1 MNRATTLPHDVAP
14 TVRPGYVRGRLS
26 AGLAVPAAPGTPL
39 AWLTAAALALIA
51 TPDSDEV
58 TVGAAGTAEAAGA
71 AGAAGGG
78 LVVLSS
84 AVHDGAR
91 LGDLLS
97 SASAGGTRL
106 SDLQDREGE
115 PRVLVAAG
123 ITRAE
128 TERTALELRDCD
140 CVFLLRAA
148 ADGWT
153 LECDYDADRYTEPAM
168 RWHLD
173 RLETLLRLVA
183 EEPDTP
189 LADVVLAA
197 EPMAV
202 PGDWDEIAYVA
213 PRTPTERT
221 LAGIWAEVLE
231 VPRVGVDDD
240 FFAIGGHSIL
250 AAMALSRIRA
260 AFGVEVHFDELFTAP
275 TLARCAKVVERAAAG
290 RARPLTGAS
299 GPAVVSP
306 EQERLWFLEQWRPGT
321 ALHNVPLVLELTGP
335 ADPDR
340 LGEALQRVADR
351 HPALRTAFES
361 VDGQPRPLTRDA
373 RVPWRWEEAGDWA
386 HAWRLVR
393 EHVAEPF
400 DLGVPPLVRGGLVS
414 VGADRH
420 LLHLCIHHLAV
431 DGWSLRHLLDDLG
444 AAYRGLPLP
453 PLDGYGYADY
463 AAWQRGR
470 PVAGHLRWWRSYLAG
485 LPPVLELPGDRP
497 RPAVQSFRGGTRRR
511 VLPPDLAAALT
522 DFARSRSATVFDVAL
537 SAFALLLRRWTGR
550 TDLPIATP
558 VAARP
563 LPELEPL
570 VGFFVNTLVIRAD
583 VAGDPSFAQLVER
596 TRHGATAA
604 LGHEELPFALLVEAL
619 QPERALSHAPVV
631 QVAFAHYRPSHHDWE
646 LADGLAAR
654 LRHTDTG
661 TAKFDLMLTLHE
673 APGEMLLEVEYAAD
687 LWDAATA
694 DRLAAQWLEL
704 VRGLLAAPGEP
715 VSRVSALPADERR
728 RLTSWSRVTDVQ
740 EPNVQD
746 PNVQEP
752 AVQDPNVQE
761 PAVQEPDARG
771 ADAGLT
777 IPELVA
783 RQVADRGDAVA
794 VSADGVTLTYAEL
807 WARSG
812 ALAAR
817 LGPGRGRLIGLACPR
832 GADLIVAMVAI
843 VRTGAAYVPL
853 DPSYPAAR
861 LSFMVE
867 DTGVRTVVGHRDLL
881 DALPRTGVETIRV
894 DDLSPAAGPEVPIRS
909 EDAAYVIYTSGS
921 TGRPK
926 GVVVPHRGVV
936 RLVHGADYVP
946 LDTTTVLAQLS
957 NASFD
962 AITFEVWG
970 ALANGGR
977 VVIVPPATALSPPAL
992 TELLRAERVTTL
1004 FLTAALFNAV
1014 TSEVPD
1020 AFATVDHLCVGG
1032 EAIDVARVGEVL
1044 RGGHGPRALYD
1055 AYGPT
1060 EVTTFSTCGPLAE
1073 PPTTRG
1079 PIGRPIS
1086 GTTACVVDLDTGDL
1100 APVGVPGELWLGGPG
1115 VAWGYWRRPG
1125 ATARAFVPDPFS
1137 GGPGRLYRT
1146 GDLVR
1151 WTSGGTL
1158 EFLGRIDRQL
1168 KIRGFRVEPGE
1179 VELALSALPGVR
1191 ACVVV
1196 ARGPQ
1201 DGPVELVAYVRP
1213 GGHAGLTAGAV
1224 REALA
1229 RELPDHL
1236 MPGHVV
1242 LVDRMPLDP
1251 NGKVDTSALPA
1262 PEERR
1267 PAATVAPAG
1276 PVEELLAEIWAEV
1289 LGLERLGAD
1298 DDFFEIGGHSLHAV
1312 KVTTRAERALRTSI
1326 SVRDLFRHKTVRG
1339 LAAALRE
1346 ADPDRLDRIAAIV
1359 LQVRHA
1365 RVGAEEEIAD
1375 AH

>member
-1 MNRATTLPHDVAP
+1 MNRATTLPADVAP
-14 TVRPGYVRGRLS
+14 TVRPRYVRGHLS
-26 AGLAVPAAPGTPL
+26 AGLSVPAAPGTPL
-39 AWLTAAALALIA
+39 AWLAAAAMALIA
-51 TPDSDEV
+51 APDSDEV
-58 TVGAAGTAEAAGA
+58 TVGTVGTVGA
-71 AGAAGGG
+71 ADAG
-78 LVVLSS
+78 LVALRS
-84 AVHDGAR
+84 AVGPGTR
-91 LGDLLS
+91 LSDLLS
-97 SASAGGTRL
+97 SASRDGTRL
-106 SDLQDREGE
+106 SADRDDE

-123 ITRAE
+123 IGRAE
-128 TERTALELRDCD
+128 AQRVALELRDCD
-140 CVFLLRAA
+140 CVFLLADA
-148 ADGWT
+148 ADGWL

-173 RLETLLRLVA
+173 RLETLLLLLA
-183 EEPDTP
+183 EEPDAP
-189 LADVVLAA
+189 LADVVVAA
-197 EPMAV
+197 EPVAA
-202 PGDWDEIAYVA
+202 PRDWDEIPYVA
-213 PRTPTERT
+213 PRTPTERK
-221 LAGIWAEVLE
+221 LAAIWAEVLE

-240 FFAIGGHSIL
+240 FFAVGGHSIL

-275 TLARCAKVVERAAAG
+275 TLAACAKVVERAAAG
-290 RARPLTGAS
+290 PARPLTGAS
-299 GPAVVSP
+299 GPAVASL

-321 ALHNVPLVLELTGP
+321 ALYNVPLVLELTGP
-335 ADPDR
+335 VDPGR
-340 LGEALQRVADR
+340 LGEALQRVAGR

-361 VDGQPRPLTRDA
+361 VDGRPRPLTRDA
-373 RVPWRWEEAGDWA
+373 EVPWRREEADDRA

-400 DLGVPPLVRGGLVS
+400 DLSVPPLIRGGLVS
-414 VGADRH
+414 FAADRH
-420 LLHLCIHHLAV
+420 LLYLCIHHLAV
-431 DGWSLRHLLDDLG
+431 DGWSLGHLLDDLG

-453 PLDGYGYADY
+453 PPDGFGYADY

-470 PVAGHLRWWRSYLAG
+470 PVADDLRWWRSYLAG

-497 RPAVQSFRGGTRRR
+497 RPAVQSFLGGTRRR
-511 VLPPDLAAALT
+511 VLPPDLASALA

-550 TDLPIATP
+550 SDLPIATP

-570 VGFFVNTLVIRAD
+570 VGFFVNTLVVRAD
-583 VAGDPSFAQLVER
+583 VGGDPSFAQLVER
-596 TRHGATAA
+596 VRHSATAA
-604 LGHEELPFALLVEAL
+604 LGHQELPFALLVEAL

-654 LRHTDTG
+654 LRHADTG
-661 TAKFDLMLTLHE
+661 TAKFDLTLTLHE
-673 APGEMLLEVEYAAD
+673 APGEMALEVEYAAD
-687 LWDAATA
+687 LLDEATA
-694 DRLAAQWLEL
+694 DRLAGQWLEL

-715 VSRVSALPADERR
+715 VSRIGSLPADQRR
-728 RLTSWSRVTDVQ
+728 RLTSWSRAADETHR
-740 EPNVQD
+740 
-746 PNVQEP
+746 P
-752 AVQDPNVQE
+752 ASRV
-761 PAVQEPDARG
+761 
-771 ADAGLT
+771 T

-794 VSADGVTLTYAEL
+794 VSAGPVKLTYAEL
-807 WARSG
+807 WSRSG

-817 LGPGRGRLIGLACPR
+817 LGPRRGQLVGLACHR
-832 GADLIVAMVAI
+832 GADLVVAMLAI
-843 VRTGAAYVPL
+843 LRAGAAYVPL

-867 DTGVRTVVGHRDLL
+867 DTGVGTLVGHRDLL
-881 DALPRTGVETIRV
+881 AALPGTGIETIPIDGV
-894 DDLSPAAGPEVPIRS
+894 APATAPEVPIRP

-926 GVVVPHRGVV
+926 GVVVPHRGIA
-936 RLVHGADYVP
+936 RLVSGADYVP

-977 VVIVPPATALSPPAL
+977 VVVVPPAAVLSPPAL
-992 TELLRAERVTTL
+992 AELLRAEHVTTL
-1004 FLTAALFNAV
+1004 FLTTALFNAV
-1014 TSEVPD
+1014 TSEEPG
-1020 AFATVDHLCVGG
+1020 AFATVDHLYFGG
-1032 EAIDVARVGEVL
+1032 EALDVARVGEVL
-1044 RGGHGPRALYD
+1044 RGGRGPRHLHNI
-1055 AYGPT
+1055 YGPT
-1060 EVTTFSTCGPLAE
+1060 EVTTFSTWQPLAE

-1086 GTTACVVDLDTGDL
+1086 GTTARVVDLDTGDL

-1125 ATARAFVPDPFS
+1125 ATARAFVADPFS
-1137 GGPGRLYRT
+1137 GEPGRRLYRT

-1151 WTSGGTL
+1151 WTPGGTL

-1191 ACVVV
+1191 ARAVV
-1196 ARGPQ
+1196 ARTPQ
-1201 DGPVELVAYVRP
+1201 DGPVELIAYVQP
-1213 GGHAGLTAGAV
+1213 GGDTGLTAGAV

-1236 MPGHVV
+1236 VPAQVI

-1251 NGKVDTSALPA
+1251 NGKVETSSLPA

-1267 PAATVAPAG
+1267 AEAAAVAPAG
-1276 PVEELLAEIWAEV
+1276 PVEELLAEVWAEV
-1289 LGLERLGAD
+1289 LGLERLGVT
-1298 DDFFEIGGHSLHAV
+1298 DDFFELGGHSLHAV
-1312 KVTTRAERALRTSI
+1312 KVTTRAERALRTSM
-1326 SVRDLFRHKTVRG
+1326 SVRDLFRHKTVRR